1 MPTSSSL
8 MATPSS
14 TILPTSSSLMATP
27 SSTLSTS
34 SPSTVFTAD
43 AVFAAVCREEV
54 ETTFSPSAPC
64 TLLVCTT
71 DDDEEEEED
80 CSTEEELVAP
90 ISSVARP
97 INASNC
103 SAFKREEAV
112 LEDVDSSTVEVKDD
126 DSTLC

>member
-1 MPTSSSL
+1 MIE
-8 MATPSS
+8 AN
-14 TILPTSSSLMATP
+14 IC
-27 SSTLSTS
+27 
-34 SPSTVFTAD
+34 FT
-43 AVFAAVCREEV
+43 CREEV

-71 DDDEEEEED
+71 DEEEEEEED

-112 LEDVDSSTVEVKDD
+112 LEDVDSSTVEVKDE

>member
-1 MPTSSSL
+1 MKKGFLT
-8 MATPSS
+8 
-14 TILPTSSSLMATP
+14 
-27 SSTLSTS
+27 
-34 SPSTVFTAD
+34 D
-43 AVFAAVCREEV
+43 ANICVTCREEV

-71 DDDEEEEED
+71 DDDEEEEEED

-112 LEDVDSSTVEVKDD
+112 LEDVDSSTVEVKDE